1 MTDMEKQREDLAI
14 DLADRYFQQNQT
26 LPIAIP
32 HDTYVAMM
40 MLDEKPPAWWC
51 GNPEFREWMLR
62 IKDEII
68 EGRNAMASNGRD
80 LHDEPSDKLLLAGD

>member
-1 MTDMEKQREDLAI
+1 MEKQRENLAI
-14 DLADRYFQQNQT
+14 DLAYRYLEQEQT

-32 HDTYVAMM
+32 SDEHVEVMM
-40 MLDEKPPAWWC
+40 INEKPLAWW
-51 GNPEFREWMLR
+51 GGSADFRDWMLR

-68 EGRNAMASNGRD
+68 ECRNAMASNGRD

>member
-32 HDTYVAMM
+32 HDTYVAVM
-40 MLDEKPPAWWC
+40 MLDEKPLAWWG
-51 GNPEFREWMLR
+51 GNPDFRLR

>member
-32 HDTYVAMM
+32 HDTYVAVM
-40 MLDEKPPAWWC
+40 MLDEKPLAWW
-51 GNPEFREWMLR
+51 GGSPDFREWMLR

>member
-1 MTDMEKQREDLAI
+1 MEKQRENLAI
-14 DLADRYFQQNQT
+14 DLAYRYLEQEQT

-32 HDTYVAMM
+32 SDEHVEVMM
-40 MLDEKPPAWWC
+40 INEKPLAWW
-51 GNPEFREWMLR
+51 GGSPDFREWTLR